1 VHLADAVVNKHFS
14 PGKRLLVRT
23 LDH

>member
-1 VHLADAVVNKHFS
+1 VHLADAVVNRHFS